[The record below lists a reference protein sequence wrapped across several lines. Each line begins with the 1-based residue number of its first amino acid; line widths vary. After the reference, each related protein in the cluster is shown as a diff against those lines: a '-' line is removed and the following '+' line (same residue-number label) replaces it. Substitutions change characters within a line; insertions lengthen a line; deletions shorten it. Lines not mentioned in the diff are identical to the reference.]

1 MEGTRSQGES
11 LAMLGFLSEERE
23 REREREREG
32 GREMTEQLIC
42 PGSCRTITIVY
53 VHTR

>member
-11 LAMLGFLSEERE
+11 LAMLGFLSEE